1 MVKAAGS
8 LCNMN
13 CRYCYYL
20 NNESSRKQFM
30 SEESLDKLI
39 RNYFE
44 SYNGPVFSIAWH
56 GGEPTLRGLDFYKKA
71 VELEKQ
77 YLPKGCQCWN
87 NLQSNG
93 LELNEE
99 WCVFLKENHFDV
111 GISIDGTKLIH
122 DTYRKDQAGNDTYE
136 RICEN
141 IRMLKRYGIR
151 ADLLC
156 TVNSETV
163 KNAYQVYR
171 SLRQLDSGWIQFIPI
186 VNKDEGDVLKKESV
200 NGKQYGDFLCTVF
213 HQWLYQDL
221 GKCNIQLFAE
231 MLNYYNG
238 GKQSICWLQKEC
250 GDVMVVEQD
259 GSVYSCD
266 HFVNENHL
274 LGNIGR
280 DCLADL
286 CESETQRAFAAKKI
300 PNDPRC
306 QACRYLG
313 FCNGGCIKDR
323 NRNGENVLCEGLY
336 QVFEEADEPLHRTLE
351 LLKENLSAAEV
362 MEILKQ
368 ERREKWRDVKGNDPC
383 PCGSGRKYKH
393 CCGR

>member
-1 MVKAAGS
+1 
-8 LCNMN
+8 
-13 CRYCYYL
+13 
-20 NNESSRKQFM
+20 
-30 SEESLDKLI
+30 
-39 RNYFE
+39 
-44 SYNGPVFSIAWH
+44 
-56 GGEPTLRGLDFYKKA
+56 
-71 VELEKQ
+71 
-77 YLPKGCQCWN
+77 
-87 NLQSNG
+87 
-93 LELNEE
+93 
-99 WCVFLKENHFDV
+99 
-111 GISIDGTKLIH
+111 
-122 DTYRKDQAGNDTYE
+122 
-136 RICEN
+136 
-141 IRMLKRYGIR
+141 
-151 ADLLC
+151 
-156 TVNSETV
+156 
-163 KNAYQVYR
+163 
-171 SLRQLDSGWIQFIPI
+171 
-186 VNKDEGDVLKKESV
+186 
-200 NGKQYGDFLCTVF
+200 
-213 HQWLYQDL
+213 
-221 GKCNIQLFAE
+221 

-300 PNDPRC
+300 PNDQKC
-306 QACRYLG
+306 QTCRYLG